1 MPLGLAAS
9 LGLGAPRSATS
20 SGSVPP
26 SGGGPEITNA
36 KSALFDG
43 TADWYQV
50 GNDSS
55 MVPTTFSIA
64 AWVRPAAQGYGQ
76 IFDATTSSS
85 YWLGYHL
92 RYSSNGTLKNFR
104 FGPYKASSSSWVDS
118 TDTVDVDA
126 WGFVVATY
134 DNATTTAKIYVNAGT
149 PVTNTGIIGFSA
161 SNPAKVRIGDMT
173 SVSGSYTWDG
183 HMDDVAFWN
192 VALSAAE
199 ITEIYGLKG
208 SGELANLNA
217 DSGNY
222 ASADNLV
229 GWWRMG
235 DNDTDPSAVENMAT
249 GSASGG
255 SAVDLAQSTAS
266 KQPSFTTEIPS

>member
-1 MPLGLAAS
+1 VPAGSAA
-9 LGLGAPRSATS
+9 
-20 SGSVPP
+20 
-26 SGGGPEITNA
+26 EIANA
-36 KSALFDG
+36 KSAEFDG
-43 TADWYQV
+43 SDDWYQV

-55 MVPTTFSIA
+55 MVPTSFSIA
-64 AWVRPAAQGYGQ
+64 AWVRPAATGYGL
-76 IFDATTSSS
+76 IFDATAHATA
-85 YWLGYHL
+85 WNGYHL
-92 RYSSNGTLKNFR
+92 RYSSNGTLKDFK
-104 FGPYKASSSSWVDS
+104 FGPYSSSGGSVVS
-118 TDTVDVDA
+118 TDTLNVDT

-134 DNATTTAKIYVNAGT
+134 DNASTTAKIYVNAGT
-149 PVTNTGIIGFSA
+149 PVSDATIGGFSA

-173 SVSGSYTWDG
+173 SASGSYTWNG

-208 SGELANLNA
+208 SGELANLNV